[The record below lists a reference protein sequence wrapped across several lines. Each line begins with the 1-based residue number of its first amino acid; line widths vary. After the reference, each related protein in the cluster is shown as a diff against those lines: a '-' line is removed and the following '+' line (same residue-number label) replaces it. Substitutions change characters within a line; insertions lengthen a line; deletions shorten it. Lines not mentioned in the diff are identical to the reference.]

1 MQIIGLTGSIA
12 TGKTTVADMCRRLR
26 LPVHDADGCVHR
38 LLGPGGAAVSL
49 VAAEFGLQ
57 PDAAGAIDRA
67 ALGKKV
73 FQDPPA
79 RRRLEAILHPLV
91 SADRDSF
98 LARYR
103 RRRARFVVLDVP
115 LLFETGG
122 DAFCDFVICV
132 WAPLRVQKKRALS
145 RPAMN
150 AEKLAGIMRAQ
161 MPQGTKKRLAD
172 LALPSALGYAE
183 TNRRLRR
190 WLARLR
196 RPENSEDRQA

>member
-12 TGKTTVADMCRRLR
+12 TGKSTAADMCRRLR
-26 LPVHDADGCVHR
+26 LPVHDADVCVHR
-38 LLGPGGAAVSL
+38 LLGPKGAAVL
-49 VAAEFGLQ
+49 TVAAEFGLR

-91 SADRDSF
+91 SADRDRF
-98 LARYR
+98 LALNR
-103 RRRARFVVLDVP
+103 RRRSRLVVLDVP

-132 WAPLRVQKKRALS
+132 WAPLRVQKKRALA
-145 RPAMN
+145 RPSMTD
-150 AEKLAGIMRAQ
+150 EKLAGILKAQ
-161 MPQGTKKRLAD
+161 MPQETKKRLAD

-190 WLARLR
+190 WLAQIGRSQR
-196 RPENSEDRQA
+196 HKS

>member
-1 MQIIGLTGSIA
+1 MMQMA
-12 TGKTTVADMCRRLR
+12 
-26 LPVHDADGCVHR
+26 VHR

-49 VAAEFGLQ
+49 VAGEFGLQ

-73 FQDPPA
+73 FQDPPT

-98 LARYR
+98 LARH

-132 WAPLRVQKKRALS
+132 WAPLRVQKT
-145 RPAMN
+145 RPVPPGD
-150 AEKLAGIMRAQ
+150 ECGKAGRHHA
-161 MPQGTKKRLAD
+161 GTDAAGDKKKTGGSGPAHG
-172 LALPSALGYAE
+172 A
-183 TNRRLRR
+183 
-190 WLARLR
+190 WLC
-196 RPENSEDRQA
+196 

>member
-1 MQIIGLTGSIA
+1 M
-12 TGKTTVADMCRRLR
+12 
-26 LPVHDADGCVHR
+26 
-38 LLGPGGAAVSL
+38 
-49 VAAEFGLQ
+49 Q

-98 LARYR
+98 LARHR